1 MNRRTKMIRT
11 SVSIMAGVC
20 VLAAGC
26 QSSSTNSSKPGWY
39 SLFDGQS
46 LKGWTASEH
55 VDTFSVEDGCIVV
68 NGDRS
73 HLFYT
78 GTVMNAEFK
87 NFEWKADVMTRPKA
101 NSGMYIHT
109 QFQESGWPRTGYE
122 VQVNNSHK
130 DWRRTG
136 GLYGVVDIKESPVK
150 DDEWFTQQVIVKG
163 NRIMIKVNG
172 TVTVDYTEPEA
183 VSQNGQ
189 PGQAGRKLSSGT
201 VALQGHD
208 PDSVVYYKNI
218 TIKPIL

>member
-1 MNRRTKMIRT
+1 MIRT

-55 VDTFSVEDGCIVV
+55 VDTFSVEDGCIIV

-150 DDEWFTQQVIVKG
+150 DDEWFTQHVIVKG

>member
-1 MNRRTKMIRT
+1 MIRT

-78 GTVMNAEFK
+78 GPVMNAEFK

-163 NRIMIKVNG
+163 NRIIVKVNG

>member
-1 MNRRTKMIRT
+1 MIRT

-150 DDEWFTQQVIVKG
+150 DDEWFTQHVIVKG